1 MDIELET
8 YVDGIIDNQ
17 ELRNGI
23 FGSALDRWMAAI
35 AFYRS
40 GVDRRGAVHAKR
52 RMI

>member
-8 YVDGIIDNQ
+8 YVDGIIENQ

-35 AFYRS
+35 AFTAPVLTS
-40 GVDRRGAVHAKR
+40 AVQFTPKGG
-52 RMI
+52 